1 MTKKDINIVWFKRD
15 LRFVDHEPLFMAHQ
29 EEIPILLVYFFEP
42 SVMNYD
48 DSDVRHWRFIY
59 ESIQEMQTKLNSA
72 SVQLYFF
79 HNEVQ
84 SVFEEL
90 VKRYEIAFDRGIFNI
105 IHDEDSQSFLRI
117 SFLINKSSCFNNHLS
132 SRLQGIKEMTPYII
146 CTFPNFNSPF
156 PKNLFLCPYS
166 PVTVCII
173 PVQKY
178 RILTFRKACT
188 A

>member
-15 LRFVDHEPLFMAHQ
+15 LRFVDHEPLFSAHQ
-29 EEIPILLVYFFEP
+29 EKIPILLVYFFEP

-90 VKRYEIAFDRGIFNI
+90 VKRYEIKTVFSHQEIGNKLTFDRDIAM
-105 IHDEDSQSFLRI
+105 QSFLIRI
-117 SFLINKSSCFNNHLS
+117 KFFGSNRKCMVLS
-132 SRLQGIKEMTPYII
+132 E
-146 CTFPNFNSPF
+146 N
-156 PKNLFLCPYS
+156 
-166 PVTVCII
+166 
-173 PVQKY
+173 
-178 RILTFRKACT
+178 
-188 A
+188 